1 MELLSSCALNFS
13 HTRMRDRVLELSV
26 CCNKIRIKLNLVCC
40 FVELKT
46 IITWAE
52 NSSWDKVSLVV
63 KTLSKSQGYILLK
76 RLGYETWNIQQMKPM
91 PLLRKR
97 YLKE

>member
-13 HTRMRDRVLELSV
+13 HTRMRDSVLELSV
-26 CCNKIRIKLNLVCC
+26 WCNKIRIKLNLVCC

-63 KTLSKSQGYILLK
+63 KTLSKSQGYIQLEAWTCMLK
-76 RLGYETWNIQQMKPM
+76 FSYMLVV
-91 PLLRKR
+91 
-97 YLKE
+97 

>member
-13 HTRMRDRVLELSV
+13 HTSMSDIVLELSV
-26 CCNKIRIKLNLVCC
+26 CCNKIRVKLDLLCC

-52 NSSWDKVSLVV
+52 NSSWDKISLVV
-63 KTLSKSQGYILLK
+63 KTSKAG
-76 RLGYETWNIQQMKPM
+76 
-91 PLLRKR
+91 
-97 YLKE
+97 

>member
-13 HTRMRDRVLELSV
+13 HTRLRDRVLELSV

-63 KTLSKSQGYILLK
+63 KTLSKSQGYIQLEAWTCMLK
-76 RLGYETWNIQQMKPM
+76 FSYMLVV
-91 PLLRKR
+91 
-97 YLKE
+97 